1 MTREDIEAYIN
12 RIDAVETAY
21 KSQQLSKQ
29 RLEQQL
35 QSLRDE
41 NVSLADK
48 LDICS
53 NAVGLLTTLS
63 DNTVKKSCEFITDS
77 LNTALSRIF
86 TNSRKRVKITE
97 SIRGG
102 SNPQLEMELYE
113 NDDATPLSLKDDSGH
128 GVSQI
133 ISFLCTLCL
142 IAITGKR
149 RLFAMDEIT
158 SGLSSKAREIISDIM
173 NEFTNIGF
181 QFIVSEH
188 GFIPR
193 GSKVIVLESN
203 GNTSSVKEEY
213 VEENGVFLS
222 DGLNTKSGLSNKAVT
237 PAPVGSVV
245 SI

>member
-1 MTREDIEAYIN
+1 MTREDIATYIS
-12 RIDAVETAY
+12 RIDTVENTY
-21 KSQQLSKQ
+21 KSQQLAKQ

-35 QSLRDE
+35 KSLQDA

-77 LNTALSRIF
+77 LNAALSRIF

-222 DGLNTKSGLSNKAVT
+222 DGLNTKSGLSSKAVA
-237 PAPVGSVV
+237 PAQVGSVV